1 MSRRLSSRTVG
12 LNRQARQAMA
22 KKMSKL
28 QEQFKWYANE
38 SHQNTLYRLK
48 AYCNAIMSELAENKD
63 TKNISGHQIDAFG
76 YGIYFYGKLVAEG
89 YLADKERMDHES
101 RKGKTVPGADP
112 YNKNFYGPSGRQRAK
127 NAIKNH
133 IARKRGYEVLI
144 TNAMFYSVI
153 QQENWREFG
162 LTKKYVI
169 LSPAISPAWQE
180 MERKYGK
187 YLTYY
192 FII

>member
-1 MSRRLSSRTVG
+1 MSRRLSARTVG
-12 LNRQARQAMA
+12 LNRQARLAMA
-22 KKMSKL
+22 KKISKL

-38 SHQNTLYRLK
+38 SHQNTLYQLK

-63 TKNISGHQIDAFG
+63 TRNISGHQIDAFG

-89 YLADKERMDHES
+89 YLADGERMEHELNN
-101 RKGKTVPGADP
+101 GKSVPGADP
-112 YNKNFYGPSGRQRAK
+112 YHKHFYGPSGRQRAR
-127 NAIKNH
+127 NAIRNH
-133 IARKRGYEVLI
+133 TPRRRGYEVLI

-153 QQENWREFG
+153 QQENWQQFG
-162 LTKKYVI
+162 LSRKYII